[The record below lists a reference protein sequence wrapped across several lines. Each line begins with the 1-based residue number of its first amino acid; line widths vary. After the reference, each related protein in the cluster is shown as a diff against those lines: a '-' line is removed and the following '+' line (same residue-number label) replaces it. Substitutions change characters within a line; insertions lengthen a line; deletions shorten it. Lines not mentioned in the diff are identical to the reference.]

1 MVLISATGF
10 KRAAQ
15 ESIGTTQ
22 YHLGGDFYMSLKPS
36 DPNLK
41 VQTLSSN
48 PELLLTAAGDVY
60 LVPGGLEGT

>member
-1 MVLISATGF
+1 
-10 KRAAQ
+10 
-15 ESIGTTQ
+15 
-22 YHLGGDFYMSLKPS
+22 MSLKPS
-36 DPNLK
+36 DLNLE